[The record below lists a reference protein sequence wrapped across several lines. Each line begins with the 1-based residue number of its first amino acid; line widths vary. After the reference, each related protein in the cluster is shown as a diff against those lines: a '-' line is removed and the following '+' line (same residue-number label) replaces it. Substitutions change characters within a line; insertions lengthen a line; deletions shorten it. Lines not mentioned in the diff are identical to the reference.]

1 MPEEEGKARNM
12 REVIWV
18 KDRISQGKDR
28 STHSHQGKELL
39 TLPSVW
45 QEQDR
50 KHSQATVIKRQA
62 IGPRNVIG
70 KIPKILAN

>member
-1 MPEEEGKARNM
+1 MPEEKGKARNM

-50 KHSQATVIKRQA
+50 KHGQTAMVQ
-62 IGPRNVIG
+62 G
-70 KIPKILAN
+70 